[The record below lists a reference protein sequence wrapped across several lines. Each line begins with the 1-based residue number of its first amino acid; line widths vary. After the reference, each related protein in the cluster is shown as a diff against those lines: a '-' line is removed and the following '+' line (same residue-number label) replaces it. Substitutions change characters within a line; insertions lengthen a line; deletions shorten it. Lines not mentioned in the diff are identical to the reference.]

1 MKIQMKALTYL
12 TEQKARIMKRIAERG
27 KSGKKYEEEEKIIE
41 QLENELVALKKIN
54 KLSEAEFIAVCREN
68 MDEETEW
75 MHNRLY
81 TATANLTV

>member
-12 TEQKARIMKRIAERG
+12 TEQKARIMKRITERG
-27 KSGKKYEEEEKIIE
+27 KRGEKYEEEEKIIE

-75 MHNRLY
+75 MHKLY
-81 TATANLTV
+81 CISYAA

>member
-1 MKIQMKALTYL
+1 MKALTYL

-68 MDEETEW
+68 MDEETE
-75 MHNRLY
+75 
-81 TATANLTV
+81 